1 MVPNPT
7 RPTPKH
13 SYCDILLLCRDAIV
27 EHSAMAARLSNRL
40 LMALNKESDNSDD
53 QNLRRQVNGASDK
66 LKSAIAPFVEQS
78 KAASAGGD
86 SGAWRSAASRL
97 RDVVSEVTRLFDD
110 LHMYGMDSRPPPPM
124 MQQPQ
129 PQVRL

>member
-1 MVPNPT
+1 MISVSSSRGN
-7 RPTPKH
+7 
-13 SYCDILLLCRDAIV
+13 DISIVCRDAIV

-66 LKSAIAPFVEQS
+66 LKSAIAPFVEHS
-78 KAASAGGD
+78 KAASVSPGGD
-86 SGAWRSAASRL
+86 AGAWRAASSRL

-110 LHMYGMDSRPPPPM
+110 LHMYGMDSRPPQPM

-129 PQVRL
+129 QGG

>member
-1 MVPNPT
+1 MIV
-7 RPTPKH
+7 
-13 SYCDILLLCRDAIV
+13 CRDAIV

-53 QNLRRQVNGASDK
+53 QNLRRQVNSAGDK

-78 KAASAGGD
+78 KAASVSPGGD
-86 SGAWRSAASRL
+86 AGAWRATSSRL

-110 LHMYGMDSRPPPPM
+110 LHMYGMDSRPPQPM

-129 PQVRL
+129 QVG

>member
-1 MVPNPT
+1 
-7 RPTPKH
+7 
-13 SYCDILLLCRDAIV
+13 
-27 EHSAMAARLSNRL
+27 MAARLSNRL

-53 QNLRRQVNGASDK
+53 QNLRRQVNSAGDK

-78 KAASAGGD
+78 KAASVSPGRDA
-86 SGAWRSAASRL
+86 GAWRAASSRL

-110 LHMYGMDSRPPPPM
+110 LHMYGMDSRPPQPM

-129 PQVRL
+129 QVG